1 MVSRL
6 VYVLIFS
13 SILCGVAGQ
22 FSLKLGVARMGAL
35 TLGGIQQLPVFVFRL
50 MFTPVIFF
58 GLCLYAIGA
67 FLWMVVLSRVNLS
80 FAYPFVALN
89 FVFVLA
95 GSALFL
101 HEQIPVNRFIGVALI
116 IIGVLFISRR

>member
-1 MVSRL
+1 MASKL
-6 VYVLIFS
+6 VYGLIFS

-22 FSLKLGVARMGAL
+22 FSLKIGVSRMGAL
-35 TLGGIQQLPVFVFRL
+35 TLGGVNHLPAFVFRL
-50 MFTPVIFF
+50 LFNPVIFF
-58 GLCLYAIGA
+58 GLCLYAVGA

-89 FVFVLA
+89 FVFILV

-101 HEQIPVNRFIGVALI
+101 HEQIPVNRVLGTALI
-116 IIGVLFISRR
+116 VLGVLFISRR